1 MIITT
6 PTIEEQEQLMKQAIE
21 TKLWQLVAMAGDAE
35 QLADVFE
42 CLTMTELECIMVS
55 IQALV
60 DSTEYKEFCE
70 VLDNTL
76 MND

>member
-6 PTIEEQEQLMKQAIE
+6 PTIEEQEQLMRQAIE

-42 CLTMTELECIMVS
+42 CLTMTELEYIMVS

-70 VLDNTL
+70 VLDNVL

>member
-1 MIITT
+1 MR
-6 PTIEEQEQLMKQAIE
+6 QAIE

-42 CLTMTELECIMVS
+42 CLTMTELEYIMVS

-70 VLDNTL
+70 VLDNVL